1 MKVSEGFQLT
11 AKDASAILGSFDP
24 LTFLIRFTG
33 SPDGAAGPC
42 EDFCANLKDESFL
55 VAIHEFTHFVQA
67 TTTAYG
73 LRTLAIQIDILSL
86 KIELLRKVNGE
97 FREGRYLSL
106 PLLGSGSIGKLQTN
120 KDLSI
125 TLATYNQLLSKW
137 LYFEGG
143 WEVPYKSLA
152 SAEPVIPN
160 HVYQRKDF
168 SLLGTHY
175 TTPLFIVDMYHIN
188 REKRA
193 VALGARHLRE
203 GAAKAVEMVQASL
216 TGSGTVRANER
227 VQLAGLSSANPY
239 FVLISIC
246 SILSKGFLPKDKEVT
261 LEELILMCDLA
272 LMLDTYVHVWAEP
285 IAFGSPEY
293 GNAIKFDVP
302 PANIFMSILS
312 SLLSSPDGIIR
323 FDHAWTKETV
333 ISFQN
338 SLIERMVIQG
348 AEDVQQLTKSVNK
361 AVHRLFE
368 HYRKGCPVPM
378 HLLYVYQEIISNGLR
393 FRLDVLGGGAVIE
406 DLLVGKETFCHMA
419 RKILPAYISKGNI
432 YSRGYTVSEDT
443 GIGVELN
450 MIRDMSEL
458 TDKMLFGDG
467 VCPEH
472 VSRPRICK
480 AEPWAFCGSLKQIDV
495 QKDSE
500 RCIRSMIFCHLL
512 NAIDAENVEW
522 VL

>member
-1 MKVSEGFQLT
+1 MKNSAGLQLT

-24 LTFLIRFTG
+24 LTFLIRFAG
-33 SPDGAAGPC
+33 SIEGTAEPR
-42 EDFCANLKDESFL
+42 EDFCASLQDESFL

-73 LRTLAIQIDILSL
+73 LRTLAIQIDILAL
-86 KIELLRKVNGE
+86 KIELLRKAGGE

-106 PLLGSGSIGKLQTN
+106 PLLGPGSIDKLQTN
-120 KDLSI
+120 KDLSM
-125 TLATYNQLLSKW
+125 TLAAYIQLLSKW

-152 SAEPVIPN
+152 SAEPVIPML
-160 HVYQRKDF
+160 VYQRKEF

-175 TTPLFIVDMYHIN
+175 TTPLFIVDMYHFN

-193 VALGARHLRE
+193 VVLGARHLRE
-203 GAAKAVEMVQASL
+203 GAAKAVEMVQAFL
-216 TGSGTVRANER
+216 TETGTVRANEK
-227 VQLAGLSSANPY
+227 VNLAGLSAANPY
-239 FVLISIC
+239 FVLISLS
-246 SILSKGFLPKDKEVT
+246 SILSKVSLPKDKEVT

-302 PANIFMSILS
+302 PANLFMSIIS
-312 SLLSSPDGIIR
+312 ALLSSPDGIIR
-323 FDHAWTKETV
+323 FDHVWTKETV

-338 SLIERMVIQG
+338 SLLERVVTEG
-348 AEDVQQLTKSVNK
+348 AENMQQLTESVKK
-361 AVHRLFE
+361 AAHRLFE

-378 HLLYVYQEIISNGLR
+378 HLLDVYQEIISNWLR

-406 DLLVGKETFCHMA
+406 DLLVGKETFYQMA
-419 RKILPAYISKGNI
+419 KEVLPAYISKGNI
-432 YSRGYTVSEDT
+432 HSRGYTVSEDT

-480 AEPWAFCGSLKQIDV
+480 AEPWAFCGSMKQINI

-512 NAIDAENVEW
+512 KAIDAEDVEW